1 MRGRPTKE
9 TNLPTAQEIVA
20 SSVKLVTVPGIYLRV
35 KQVVDNPDTTP
46 HDLTKVV
53 STDPAMTARVLRL
66 VNSAFWGLGGKI
78 ESVSRAVSLLG
89 MLHVHDVVL
98 ATSVALAFRGI
109 KPARMD
115 VPRFWRLSVFRALAA
130 NALARRCDLA
140 DLERLF
146 VEGLLADIGHMVL
159 YQRVPELAARALEH
173 VRDQPDELP
182 RAERELI
189 GCDYAEVGAELCT
202 AWNLPACFHTVI
214 GKQNDPA
221 AAGDRALEA
230 ALVLIASQLAAR
242 EMRTGDAARNVR
254 IPASAWQFA
263 GLDESCLAEVLQE
276 TRDGLSALI
285 ALFDFGPS
293 ALGSGA
299 NSPAVT
305 THPAPSVAHA

>member
-1 MRGRPTKE
+1 MA
-9 TNLPTAQEIVA
+9 TAEEIVA
-20 SSVKLVTVPGIYLRV
+20 SSVKLVTLPGIYMRV

-46 HDLTKVV
+46 QDLTRVV

-66 VNSAFWGLGGKI
+66 VNSAFWGLGGQI

-159 YQRVPELAARALEH
+159 YQRVPELAARALDS
-173 VRDQPDELP
+173 VREQPDELP
-182 RAERELI
+182 RVERELI
-189 GCDYAEVGAELCT
+189 GCDYAEVGAELVT
-202 AWNLPACFHTVI
+202 AWNLPACFNTVI
-214 GKQNDPA
+214 RHQNDPA

-242 EMRTGDAARNVR
+242 EMRTGDAAKNVQ
-254 IPASAWQFA
+254 IPASAWEIV
-263 GLDESCLAEVLQE
+263 GLDESCLAPVLQE

-285 ALFDFGPS
+285 ALFD
-293 ALGSGA
+293 LGGASQGAGA
-299 NSPAVT
+299 NSSIPAT
-305 THPAPSVAHA
+305 LPASLVAHA